1 MELNIFQNEFR
12 DLANKFNEN
21 EKIIQRLEM
30 RGNCL
35 EEVNTQLDKLDC
47 VMEAMSV
54 DALKAKKLAKAGQ
67 QLIAEHA
74 FARDCLEPKCF
85 ELKMMCKKQEVLF
98 LERRGALLKFL
109 DLFDGLEN
117 MSKWYTTVTQ
127 HLNRDQDMD
136 QGGQDIFSQ
145 IRQIDY
151 LLSKSRDLKIR
162 SRVNFEEDFDDIKDL
177 ISPKTLFMVDD
188 KLNLIAE
195 VKQEVIDRRDML
207 REKASK
213 DPNISTACENNDDLA
228 VR

>member
-1 MELNIFQNEFR
+1 MRLQTLPQSLWASSPVEAPLSSILLYQIS
-12 DLANKFNEN
+12 
-21 EKIIQRLEM
+21 EK
-30 RGNCL
+30 
-35 EEVNTQLDKLDC
+35 
-47 VMEAMSV
+47 
-54 DALKAKKLAKAGQ
+54 
-67 QLIAEHA
+67 
-74 FARDCLEPKCF
+74 
-85 ELKMMCKKQEVLF
+85 
-98 LERRGALLKFL
+98 RGALLKFL

-117 MSKWYTTVTQ
+117 ISKWCTTVTQ

-162 SRVNFEEDFDDIKDL
+162 SRINFEEDFDDIKDL

-213 DPNISTACENNDDLA
+213 DPNISTACENSDDLA